1 MGGVSGTGGEALSVW
16 GYWGLEGSIAM
27 LGVRLG
33 DVFSIGLST
42 REYRVTLAGTSE
54 GDIGRWS
61 EGRSSGGGTAVR
73 AFGSG
78 SSWGSCSGV
87 LKLDG
92 EEVAVVTGG
101 ALSERR

>member
-1 MGGVSGTGGEALSVW
+1 
-16 GYWGLEGSIAM
+16 M

-42 REYRVTLAGTSE
+42 KEYRVTLAGTSE
-54 GDIGRWS
+54 GDVGRLS
-61 EGRSSGGGTAVR
+61 EGTSSGGGALIRT
-73 AFGSG
+73 FISG